1 MKMNEKLYKLAT
13 ADVKEMLRAC
23 NELPQYLERMR
34 ALEEI
39 ISECENEKAE
49 AYNQYDSK
57 VFHLH
62 GRADKQ
68 ELDGITDDCEREII
82 QCKLEKNEIRQII
95 LNTFKRTIEMCEK
108 TSSEKM
114 EIETSE
120 DILVIMVTIITVV
133 ADLMGMWNDE
143 EVIASA
149 IEKRLFAVVEG
160 EQENAFFSIPP
171 YSAVAGGDGGTAFI
185 RERGHDAIPIEKR
198 EPLESRIRRAELE
211 IKKMNSEGKKREK
224 KRNDDKGWDR

>member
-1 MKMNEKLYKLAT
+1 MKTNEELYNLAT

-34 ALEEI
+34 ALEAI
-39 ISECENEKAE
+39 IEECESEKAE
-49 AYNQYDSK
+49 AYHQYDSK

-68 ELDGITDDCEREII
+68 ELDDITDDCEREII

-95 LNTFKRTIEMCEK
+95 LNLFKRTIEICTK
-108 TSSEKM
+108 TSGKKM

-120 DILVIMVTIITVV
+120 DILVMLVTVV
-133 ADLMGMWNDE
+133 TVLGDFMGAWNNDE
-143 EVIASA
+143 AITNA

-160 EQENAFFSIPP
+160 EQENAFCAIPP
-171 YSAVAGGDGGTAFI
+171 YKAVASGGTAFI
-185 RERGHDAIPIEKR
+185 RERGHDAIPFEKR